1 MNMVILNR
9 PVTKRAKLDILVFAA
24 SVLIVVLLLTP
35 ATARRRI
42 IRRTETDYL
51 HAIIEEG
58 IGLEDIIIGDPNCTK
73 KFVKS
78 RLGEPEEEKDKQLN
92 YGNKYGLDF
101 SFTRDGILEEIKVN
115 SNSKGELTS
124 GISMSSKKYDVFE
137 TYGVHV
143 SKKTVNNLN
152 KRLEDLVL
160 YKKWRLFGKP
170 IESKIFYGR
179 EGLLFW
185 FKGDDILQIVV
196 SQKKLREKSRT
207 RDEKDKESKI
217 EEKVTEKK
225 EPRDT
230 RLESIVESTGK
241 GVTKEENFNVRF
253 PAGAKLVLKNTNGSI
268 KIRSQE
274 TNRCEIKANTKIAT
288 RDEERGQRLLKRV
301 SIDVR
306 PSEKIVWVEVQL
318 AEDLQGSQ
326 LVKVDF
332 EITLPKKA
340 DLKLTTGNGSVD
352 LTDISGDIKCDI
364 GNGIITAEEISG
376 STRLSINFGEIWV
389 RKADFKKS
397 LITANNGP
405 VTCED
410 ISGNIHVK
418 VNSGDVK
425 VRYAEAAPSVCNVSI
440 STNNGDIDI
449 TGPVDFSAMVEAK
462 TMVGAIETD
471 LPLTVKR
478 TGGSKASGK
487 IGKGEGKLRLRTTI
501 GSIKINN
508 NITETANQPSGGFKQ
523 PDVPAEVVQ

>member
-1 MNMVILNR
+1 MKLVILNR
-9 PVTKRAKLDILVFAA
+9 PVTKRAKLGILVFAA

-42 IRRTETDYL
+42 IRKAETDYL

-78 RLGEPEEEKDKQLN
+78 RLGEPEKEKDNQLN

-101 SFTRDGILEEIKVN
+101 SFTRDGILKEIKVN
-115 SNSKGELTS
+115 SNSKGELIS

-137 TYGVHV
+137 TYGVRA
-143 SKKTVNNLN
+143 SEKTVNNLN

-160 YKKWRLFGKP
+160 YKKWRFFGKP

-185 FKGDDILQIVV
+185 FKGDDIFQIVV

-207 RDEKDKESKI
+207 RDEKDRELKI

-225 EPRDT
+225 EPRDR

-268 KIRSQE
+268 KIHSQE
-274 TNRCEIKANTKIAT
+274 TNKCEIKANTKIAT

-326 LVKVDF
+326 LIKVDF

-352 LTDISGDIKCDI
+352 LKGITGDIRCDI
-364 GNGIITAEEISG
+364 GNGIITAGEIPG

-389 RKADFKKS
+389 AKADFKKS

-405 VTCED
+405 VTCEE
-410 ISGNIHVK
+410 ISGNFHVK

-425 VRYAEAAPSVCNVSI
+425 VRYAETAPSICNVSI

-478 TGGSKASGK
+478 TGGNKASGK

-508 NITETANQPSGGFKQ
+508 NITETVNQSSGGSKQ

>member
-1 MNMVILNR
+1 MTSSR
-9 PVTKRAKLDILVFAA
+9 PVSKRAKLGILVFAA
-24 SVLIVVLLLTP
+24 SVLIAVLLLTP

-42 IRRTETDYL
+42 IRRTEADYL

-58 IGLEDIIIGDPNCTK
+58 IGVEDIIIGDPNCTK
-73 KFVKS
+73 GFVNS
-78 RLGEPEEEKDKQLN
+78 RLGEPEKEKDTFLSYK
-92 YGNKYGLDF
+92 NKYGLDF

-115 SNSKGELTS
+115 SNCKGKLVS

-137 TYGVHV
+137 TYGVPA
-143 SKKTVNNLN
+143 SEKTVNNLN
-152 KRLEDLVL
+152 KRLEDLIL

-170 IESKIFYGR
+170 TESKIFFAR

-196 SQKKLREKSRT
+196 SQKKLRGKSRI
-207 RDEKDKESKI
+207 RDKADKELKI
-217 EEKVTEKK
+217 EEKVVEKK
-225 EPRDT
+225 EPRDI

-268 KIRSQE
+268 KIRGQE
-274 TNRCEIKANTKIAT
+274 TNKCEIKANTKIAT

-301 SIDVR
+301 SVDVR

-318 AEDLQGSQ
+318 TEDLQGSQ
-326 LVKVDF
+326 LAKVDF

-352 LTDISGDIKCDI
+352 LTGITGDIHCDI
-364 GNGIITAEEISG
+364 GNGIITAGEVSG

-389 RKADFKKS
+389 AKADFKKS

-405 VTCED
+405 VTCEE
-410 ISGNIHVK
+410 ISGNLHVK

-478 TGGSKASGK
+478 AGGSKASGK

-501 GSIKINN
+501 GSIKINDSV
-508 NITETANQPSGGFKQ
+508 TGTVNQSSDDSKQ

>member
-1 MNMVILNR
+1 MKLVILNR
-9 PVTKRAKLDILVFAA
+9 SVTKSTKLGII
-24 SVLIVVLLLTP
+24 VLGAFIIPNVLLITP
-35 ATARRRI
+35 ASAQRRA
-42 IRRTETDYL
+42 IRRYEPDYTSG
-51 HAIIEEG
+51 IIEEG
-58 IGLEDIIIGDPNCTK
+58 IGFEDILIGSPKCNK
-73 KFVKS
+73 EFIKS
-78 RLGEPEEEKDKQLN
+78 RLGKPEKEKDTFLS
-92 YGNKYGLDF
+92 YGDKYGLDF

-137 TYGVHV
+137 TYGVPA
-143 SKKTVNNLN
+143 SEKTVNDLN

-160 YKKWRLFGKP
+160 YKKWRFFGKP
-170 IESKIFYGR
+170 TESKIFYR
-179 EGLLFW
+179 RKGLLFW

-196 SQKKLREKSRT
+196 YQKKLQEKTRT
-207 RDEKDKESKI
+207 TDEKDRELKI
-217 EEKVTEKK
+217 EEKVVEKK
-225 EPRDT
+225 EPRDI

-253 PAGAKLVLKNTNGSI
+253 LTGAKLVLKNTNGSI
-268 KIRSQE
+268 KIRGQE
-274 TNRCEIKANTKIAT
+274 TNQCEIKANTKIAT
-288 RDEERGQRLLKRV
+288 RDEERGQKLLKRV

-352 LTDISGDIKCDI
+352 LAGISGDIKCDI
-364 GNGIITAEEISG
+364 GNGIITAGEISG

-405 VTCED
+405 VTCEE
-410 ISGNIHVK
+410 ISGNFHVK

-508 NITETANQPSGGFKQ
+508 NITGTVNQSSGGSKQ